1 MLKQKLL
8 GAAFASADL
17 IFEVDP
23 DGMITFAL
31 GSTQGIA
38 ARADGS
44 LVGQCWRNLFSAD
57 DQYLLA
63 ALLRSLAPAE
73 RKGPLPVVLAPE
85 TYGAVGR
92 PATLSVFRL
101 PDRDGRPV
109 SCALSYHGISQ
120 WTGAEQPD
128 GLLPKEDFAD
138 TAQRLMRDAQE
149 AGLALRIDLVE
160 FNGLDKADAGQG
172 SEDLRRRVAA
182 TLRAN
187 SYNGEAASEL
197 GPDRFAVLRPAAA
210 SSADLDQQLCEAS
223 GGAAKPVVAELKLT
237 GTSINEN
244 IRALRYALDQYL
256 EEGARATS
264 VNFSAVIQKTAMET
278 VRLKTALA
286 SRTWSL
292 VYQPVVNLRDE
303 TLHHFEALARFEAG
317 ASPQAS
323 ICLAEELGLIA
334 DLDLA
339 VVRMVAAVL
348 TKQPPN
354 IEIAANLSAVSLMQP
369 SFHKA
374 LAAVT
379 ERDTRLRPR
388 LLLELTET
396 HKLTDLVAA
405 NKAIQSLRNLGHSV
419 CLDDFGAGAASLDYL
434 RLLEV
439 DFIKFDGRYIRSLT
453 VESKD
458 EVILKHMVNLCRE
471 LGIETIA
478 EMIETTE
485 VARLSQALGVGLGQ
499 GWCFAK
505 PAVDLIYPP
514 VRAAAPIRRQGAV
527 ETWG

>member
-8 GAAFASADL
+8 GAAFASSDL
-17 IFEVDP
+17 IFEVDH

-38 ARADGS
+38 AREDGS
-44 LVGQCWRNLFSAD
+44 LVGQCWRSLFSAD

-63 ALLRSLAPAE
+63 ALLRGLAPGE
-73 RKGPLPVVLAPE
+73 RKGPMQVVLAPE

-92 PATLSVFRL
+92 PATLAVFCL
-101 PDRDGRPV
+101 PDRPGQPV
-109 SCALSYHGISQ
+109 SCALAYHGMNH
-120 WTGAEQPD
+120 WTVAEGSG
-128 GLLPKEDFAD
+128 GLLPKEDFAEA
-138 TAQRLMRDAQE
+138 TQRLMREAQE
-149 AGLALRIDLVE
+149 AGLSLRVDLVE
-160 FNGLDKADAGQG
+160 FNGLDMADAGQG
-172 SEDLRRRVAA
+172 TEDVRRRVAA

-187 SYNGEAASEL
+187 SYNGEGASEL
-197 GPDRFAVLRPAAA
+197 APDRFAVLRPAAA
-210 SSADLDQQLCEAS
+210 SSADLDLQLREAS
-223 GGAAKPVVAELKLT
+223 GGVIEPVVAELKMT
-237 GTSINEN
+237 GDSVSEN
-244 IRALRYALDQYL
+244 IRALRYALDQYI

-264 VNFSAVIQKTAMET
+264 VNFSAVVQKTAMDT
-278 VRLKTALA
+278 VRLKAALA

-292 VYQPVVNLRDE
+292 VYQPVVNLGDE
-303 TLHHFEALARFEAG
+303 SLHHFEALARFEAG

-323 ICLAEELGLIA
+323 IFLAEELGLIA

-339 VVRMVAAVL
+339 VVRMVAALLV
-348 TKQPPN
+348 KQPPH
-354 IEIAANLSAVSLMQP
+354 IEIAVNLSAVSLMQP
-369 SFHKA
+369 AFHKA

-379 ERDTRLRPR
+379 ESSPRLRPR

-396 HKLTDLVAA
+396 QKLTDLGAA
-405 NKAIQSLRNLGHSV
+405 NRAIQAMRNLGHSV

-453 VESKD
+453 VESRD
-458 EVILKHMVNLCRE
+458 EVILKHMVNLCCE

-478 EMIETTE
+478 EMIETSE
-485 VARLSQALGVGLGQ
+485 VARLAQSLGVGLGQ

-505 PAVDLIYPP
+505 PAADLVYPP
-514 VRAAAPIRRQGAV
+514 ARTAAPVRRKGTV